1 MQIIDIGICVNNT
14 DPKAIGRIRYR
25 PYSLFVSEIE
35 NGIKYDEWDESD
47 PFVAIPFLPLH
58 INVIPQVQQ
67 SIKLLRYDTDKETQN
82 VEYVA
87 GPYTSPH
94 DLQNQTFAAQHKDT
108 TYGGVI
114 IKNIKDIRNKNGK
127 FNSPT
132 TPGAIINER
141 DSGFRGNYGSDV
153 IFTENG
159 IQLRGGMLLS
169 KEGKN
174 KNNILDYPQLSKKMG
189 RFSLKKFSKTVK
201 AVKETIDASK
211 IAVSKLKYIIEYELD
226 SLTTPT
232 LLKLYVYKI
241 VGGYGREFNT
251 DVFGQNSVFTTTDTS
266 IVKLINTGN
275 TLNDPTYIK
284 SLDGTINSGYI
295 ELRELLHLI
304 DMNNITVLDG
314 TYPNEDVHP
323 FYFRPTPSFR
333 LTKGTGIE
341 ITNKSLFLSKIQ
353 VRNKVG
359 GSNLIFSRQ
368 SADPPI
374 IPNIKTI
381 DNSKEIKNAGEQSFS
396 NLSADKVY
404 ITSTTPNNG
413 INVKTINFNELNE
426 YELTQEDYINKI
438 EPNTYAM
445 VRGENLYNLL
455 IAIKNLLDSHI
466 HNINEPLVKTD
477 PNWIKMNTLIETLR
491 NDLLNDS
498 VRIN

>member
-87 GPYTSPH
+87 GPFTSPH